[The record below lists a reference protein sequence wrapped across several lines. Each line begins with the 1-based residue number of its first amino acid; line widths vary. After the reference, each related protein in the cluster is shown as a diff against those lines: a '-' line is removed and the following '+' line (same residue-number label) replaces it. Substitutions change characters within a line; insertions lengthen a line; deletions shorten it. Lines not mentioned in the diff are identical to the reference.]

1 MSETKTIKAILWDM
15 GGVIVRTH
23 DWSGRARWEE
33 QIGLQPHEL
42 ERIVFRGEMGK
53 RATLGQAHSDD
64 VWTWV
69 LNRLGLSESDRHSLE
84 RDFFKGDKVDEEL
97 VTFIRS
103 LRPTYL
109 TGMISNAWL
118 EARHWIENKWRIADA
133 FDRIVISAE
142 VGLAKPD
149 PRIFHLTLDD
159 FGVSPR
165 EAVFIDDF
173 DENIK
178 AARETG
184 MYAILFHDPEQV
196 IAELRQL
203 LDLSS

>member
-1 MSETKTIKAILWDM
+1 MSKMKNIKAVFWDL

-23 DWSGRARWEE
+23 NWSGRTRWEV

-42 ERIVFRGEMGK
+42 ERIVFGGEMGK
-53 RATLGQAHSDD
+53 RATLGQATSDD

-69 LNRLGLSESDRHSLE
+69 LNHLGLSENDRHSLE
-84 RDFFKGDKVDEEL
+84 RDFFQGDKVDEEL
-97 VTFIRS
+97 VTFIRG
-103 LRPTYL
+103 LRPKYR
-109 TGMISNAWL
+109 TGMISNAWSEL
-118 EARHWIENKWRIADA
+118 RPWLKELQIDDA
-133 FDRIVISAE
+133 FDDIVISSE

-149 PRIFHLTLDD
+149 PRIFQIALDHL
-159 FGVSPR
+159 GVSPQ

-173 DENIK
+173 EVNIK
-178 AARETG
+178 SAGEIG
-184 MYAILFHDPEQV
+184 MHVILFQDPKQT